1 MRNQKKHGLF
11 KSFAVAMGAVLAI
24 TAPASALGN
33 VFAGSSRSTQA
44 SKSATDYELVD
55 NMQDA
60 SILHCWNWSYKT
72 IENNLQLIA
81 ECGYSAIQTSPATQ
95 PKDYMYDG
103 EVGMEVGIPGIG
115 GSGNWWKVYQPV
127 TYSVCDNGQTWF
139 GTKEELESLCAKAE
153 EYGIKVIVDIVANH
167 MGNVKGWQNSLED
180 ISPQVGEYWNEDMMT
195 NEEYWHIND
204 LQIWM
209 SDSRLHFTQG
219 SMGMP
224 DLNTANTKVQNYIK
238 NYLLELIDC
247 GVDGFRFD
255 AAKHIETPDD
265 DPAFASDFWPNV
277 LYPAYD
283 YYKAQ
288 NGDNLYVYGEILNT
302 VGDNFSINSYTKYMS
317 VTDNS
322 AGNHLLDAIRN
333 FNAGSLNLNYPAEKS
348 VLWAES
354 HDTYMN
360 ESSRY
365 GSDMSILRTWALVA
379 NKDNAAKLFFVRP
392 YYSDDT
398 LIDGKDG
405 AFRGDLKT
413 SLTPAIM
420 GECPTYTWASNEAA
434 AINHFNNRFVN
445 CKDNIGC
452 DGSVMYCQRGQ
463 GIVLV
468 NLNGSGNVRIS
479 AHGLAD
485 GVYTDEITGNTFTV
499 SGGMISG
506 NIGSEHGIAVVYQN
520 VMPNPGH
527 DYAVSVG
534 ATVADGTLFYS
545 DELEV
550 TLTAK
555 YADTASYTVSTGEK
569 GTFSGEKT
577 IKVGGSLKAGE
588 AVTVTIKASNGSSA
602 DEATY
607 TYIKAEYNLD
617 NCVFFKN
624 TKGFTNVTAYLW
636 NDTGSTVKNNAS
648 WPGEAM
654 FLCDEAN
661 NIYALAIDPSVGY
674 NKVIFSNGGA
684 SQTADL
690 SFAGIGYCY
699 DASTGKWTQY
709 KESSDNNEVVTPE
722 VKQPVITVSKDSSTV
737 TNGTKVTITVENA
750 TNMTYS
756 IAEGNATGT
765 EKSFDGSV
773 TITLNGTEGSVQK
786 LVVKAT
792 NSKYT
797 ETKTYNYTIDYTQPT
812 VSASVESKETTDK
825 SLTVTFTANNAKN
838 ATLTVNGVAESFTG
852 SVTKTFT
859 ADSTVVVKAVNG
871 TKSAEKSY
879 TYTFKVVEEETDD
892 KETTATIFFDVTGC
906 SWFGNDNAVAAVKFN
921 TENSYKKCAT
931 VTVNGKT
938 YYKIEVPEG
947 AKSFA
952 ICRMLPSGATYNAV
966 TVTLATGKN
975 LWTANSGLGGG
986 TWSQNAALAATVAG
1000 NTGGSSSSEE
1010 KSETITVYFVNNYN
1024 WSGTIKA
1031 YFWGSSKETV
1041 SWPGK
1046 AMTYVGKDS
1055 SGKAMYKLEIPSD
1068 IVGLIFTNGSTQT
1081 VDITANLNDGAVFSI
1096 SGNSG
1101 SKYSVVVK

>member
-1 MRNQKKHGLF
+1 MRNRRKHSLF

-24 TAPASALGN
+24 AAPAAALGN
-33 VFAGSSRSTQA
+33 VFAGSSSRSNTTTT
-44 SKSATDYELVD
+44 SATDYELVD
-55 NMQDA
+55 HMQDA

-72 IENNLQLIA
+72 IEQNLQLIA

-167 MGNVKGWQNSLED
+167 MGNITGWKNSLD
-180 ISPQVGEYWNEDMMT
+180 DVSPQVGEYWNPDMLT
-195 NEEYWHIND
+195 DEGFWHIND

-224 DLNTANTKVQNYIK
+224 DLNTADERVQKYIAD
-238 NYLLELIDC
+238 YLIELIDC

-265 DPAFASDFWPNV
+265 DPSFASDFWPNV
-277 LYPAYD
+277 LNGAYD
-283 YYKAQ
+283 HYKAVT
-288 NGDNLYVYGEILNT
+288 GDNLYVYGEILNT

-322 AGNHLLDAIRN
+322 AGNHLLDAFRN

-365 GSDMSILRTWALVA
+365 GSDMSILRTWAIVA

-398 LIDGKDG
+398 LVDGKDG

-420 GECPTYTWASNEAA
+420 GECPTYTWASKEAA
-434 AINHFNNRFVN
+434 AVNHFNNRFVN
-445 CKDNIGC
+445 YPDNTGT
-452 DGSVMYCQRGQ
+452 DGSVAYSQRGQ

-468 NLNGSGNVRIS
+468 NLNGPGNIS
-479 AHGLAD
+479 MSSHGLAD
-485 GVYTDEITGNTFTV
+485 GTYTDEVTGNTFTV
-499 SGGMISG
+499 SGGVISG
-506 NIGSEHGIAVVYQN
+506 NIASEYGIAVVYQN

-534 ATVADGTLFYS
+534 ASVADGTLFYS

-555 YADTASYTVSTGEK
+555 YADSASYTTSTGM
-569 GTFSGEKT
+569 SGSFDGSTT
-577 IKVGGSLKAGE
+577 IKVGAGLSAGD
-588 AVTVTIKASNGSSA
+588 AVTVTVKASNGSTA

-607 TYIKAEYNLD
+607 TYIKAEYKLD

-624 TKGFTNVTAYLW
+624 TSGFTNVTAYLW
-636 NDTGSTVKNNAS
+636 NDTGATITNNAA

-654 FLCDEAN
+654 FKCDEAN
-661 NIYALAIDPSVGY
+661 NIYALAVDPDAGF
-674 NKVIFSNGGA
+674 NKIIFSNSGS

-690 SFAGIGYCY
+690 ELAGIGYCY
-699 DASTGKWTQY
+699 DASTGAWSEY
-709 KESSDNNEVVTPE
+709 GSVTPV
-722 VKQPVITVSKDSSTV
+722 VKKPVITASVASSTV
-737 TNGTKVTITVENA
+737 TNGTEVTITVENA
-750 TNMTYS
+750 DEMYYGFS
-756 IAEGNATGT
+756 SDCSNASTR
-765 EKSFDGSV
+765 EFDGSV
-773 TITLNGTEGSVQK
+773 TLTISGDEGSTQTVYVQA
-786 LVVKAT
+786 V
-792 NSKYT
+792 NSEYT
-797 ETKTYNYTIDYTQPT
+797 VNETFSYTIDYTEPT
-812 VSASVESKETTDK
+812 VSASVESKTTTDA
-825 SLTVTFTANNAKN
+825 SLTVTFTETNAQS
-838 ATLTVNGVAESFTG
+838 ATITVNGVEEAFDG

-859 ADSTVVVKAVNG
+859 ADSTVVVKVVNG
-871 TKSAEKSY
+871 SKSAEKTY
-879 TYTFKVVEEETDD
+879 TYTFKSVEA
-892 KETTATIFFDVTGC
+892 TASVYFDVSACT
-906 SWFGNDNAVAAVKFN
+906 WFTNDNAVAAVKFN
-921 TENSYKKCAT
+921 TESSYTKCDT
-931 VTVNGKT
+931 VTVDGKT
-938 YYKIEVPEG
+938 YYEIEVPDG
-947 AKSFA
+947 ATSLS
-952 ICRMLPSGATYNAV
+952 ICRMLPSGNTYNAV
-966 TVTLATGKN
+966 TVSLATGKN
-975 LWTANSGLGGG
+975 LWTAYSGLNGG
-986 TWSQNAALAATVAG
+986 TWTQNDALGTVVVGGG
-1000 NTGGSSSSEE
+1000 NEE
-1010 KSETITVYFVNNYN
+1010 DEETMTVYFVNNYG

-1031 YFWGSSKETV
+1031 YYWGSEKDSV
-1041 SWPGK
+1041 SWPGV
-1046 AMTYVGKDS
+1046 AMTKSGTDANGKTIY
-1055 SGKAMYKLEIPSD
+1055 AITIPSD
-1068 IVGLIFTNGSTQT
+1068 IVGLIFTNGSSQT
-1081 VDITANLNDGAVFSI
+1081 VDITTNLEDETVFSI
-1096 SGNSG
+1096 SGQSG
-1101 SKYSVVVK
+1101 SKYNVSAQ

>member
-1 MRNQKKHGLF
+1 MRNQKKHGLL
-11 KSFAVAMGAVLAI
+11 KGLAVAMGAMLAVA
-24 TAPASALGN
+24 APAAALGD
-33 VFAGSSRSTQA
+33 VFASGDSRSTQGT
-44 SKSATDYELVD
+44 KSAVDYELVD

-167 MGNVKGWQNSLED
+167 MGNIKGWQNSLD
-180 ISPQVGEYWNEDMMT
+180 DVSPQVGEYWNEDMMT
-195 NEEYWHIND
+195 DESYWHIND

-224 DLNTANTKVQNYIK
+224 DLNTANATVQKYIRD
-238 NYLLELIDC
+238 YLIELIDC

-277 LYPAYD
+277 LNPAYD
-283 YYKAQ
+283 YYKTETG
-288 NGDNLYVYGEILNT
+288 NDLYVYGEILNT

-322 AGNHLLDAIRN
+322 AGNHLFEAIRN
-333 FNAGSLNLNYPAEKS
+333 SNAGSLNLNYPAEKS

-365 GSDMSILRTWALVA
+365 GSDMSVLRTWALVA

-398 LIDGKDG
+398 LIDGRDG

-420 GECPTYTWASNEAA
+420 GECPTYTWASYEAA

-445 CKDNIGC
+445 YSDNIGC
-452 DGSVMYCQRGQ
+452 DGSIMYCQRGQ

-468 NLNGSGNVRIS
+468 NLNGSGNIRMS
-479 AHGLAD
+479 SHGLAD
-485 GVYTDEITGNTFTV
+485 GTYTDEVTGNIFTV

-506 NIGSEHGIAVVYQN
+506 NIGSEYGIAVVYQN

-527 DYAVSVG
+527 NYSVSVG
-534 ATVADGTLFYS
+534 ASVADGTSFYTE
-545 DELEV
+545 ELEV

-555 YADTASYTVSTGEK
+555 YADSAFYTVSTGES
-569 GTFSGEKT
+569 GTFTGEKT
-577 IKVGGSLKAGE
+577 IKVGADIKTGE
-588 AVTVTIKASNGSSA
+588 SVTVTVKGANSTSE

-607 TYIKAEYNLD
+607 TYVKAEYNLS
-617 NCVFFKN
+617 NCVFYKN
-624 TKGFTNVTAYLW
+624 TNGFTSVTAYLW
-636 NDTGSTVKNNAS
+636 NDTGSTVKNNTS

-654 FLCDEAN
+654 FLCDATN
-661 NIYALAIDPSVGY
+661 NIYALAIDPSAGY
-674 NKVIFSNGGA
+674 NKIIFSNGGA

-690 SFAGIGYCY
+690 EFAGMGYCY
-699 DASTGKWTQY
+699 DASTGKWIQY
-709 KESSDNNEVVTPE
+709 KEVENPVPVVKE
-722 VKQPVITVSKDSSTV
+722 PVITVSKDSSTV
-737 TNGTKVTITVENA
+737 ANGTKVTITVENA
-750 TNMTYS
+750 TSMTYS
-756 IAEGNATGT
+756 VAEGSETGT

-773 TITLNGTEGSVQK
+773 TITLNGPEGSVQK
-786 LVVKAT
+786 VVVKAT
-792 NSKYT
+792 NSKYA
-797 ETKTYNYTIDYTQPT
+797 ETKTYNYTIDYTQPI

-825 SLTVTFTANNAKN
+825 SLTVTFKANNAKS
-838 ATLTVNGVAESFTG
+838 ATLTVNGKSESFSG
-852 SVTKTFT
+852 SITKTFT
-859 ADSTVVVKAVNG
+859 GDSTVVVKAING
-871 TKSAEKSY
+871 TKSEEKTY
-879 TYTFKVVEEETDD
+879 TYTFKSEEVT
-892 KETTATIFFDVTGC
+892 TTANIFFDVTGC

-921 TENSYKKCAT
+921 TENNYKKCET

-938 YYKIEVPEG
+938 YYKMEVPEG
-947 AKSFA
+947 AKSLTL
-952 ICRMLPSGATYNAV
+952 CRMLPSGATYNAV

-986 TWSQNAALAATVAG
+986 TWSQNNALG
-1000 NTGGSSSSEE
+1000 SLSNGGGLVE
-1010 KSETITVYFVNNYN
+1010 KKETMTVYFVNNYGWN
-1024 WSGTIKA
+1024 GTIKA
-1031 YFWGSSKETV
+1031 YFWGSEKESVT
-1041 SWPGK
+1041 WPGV

-1055 SGKAMYKLEIPSD
+1055 SGNSMYKMEIPSD

-1081 VDITANLNDGAVFSI
+1081 VDITESLKDGAIFSI
-1096 SGNSG
+1096 FGNSG
-1101 SKYSVVVK
+1101 NKYNVTVK

>member
-1 MRNQKKHGLF
+1 MRNRKKHGLL
-11 KSFAVAMGAVLAI
+11 KGFAVAMGALLAV
-24 TAPASALGN
+24 AGPVGALGD
-33 VFAGSSRSTQA
+33 VFAGNNSNSNSTKTT
-44 SKSATDYELVD
+44 KSTADYELVD

-72 IENNLQLIA
+72 IEQNLQLIA
-81 ECGYSAIQTSPATQ
+81 ECGYSAVQTSPATQ

-167 MGNVKGWQNSLED
+167 MGNITGWKNSLED
-180 ISPQVGEYWNEDMMT
+180 VSPQVGEYWNEDMMT
-195 NEEYWHIND
+195 DESFWHIND

-224 DLNTANTKVQNYIK
+224 DLNTANATVQKYIRD
-238 NYLLELIDC
+238 YLIELIDC

-265 DPAFASDFWPNV
+265 DPSFASDFWPNV
-277 LYPAYD
+277 LNPAYS
-283 YYKAQ
+283 YYKAET
-288 NGDNLYVYGEILNT
+288 GDNLYVYGEILNT

-322 AGNHLLDAIRN
+322 SGNHLLDAFRN

-348 VLWAES
+348 VIWAES

-365 GSDMSILRTWALVA
+365 GSDMSILRTWAIVA

-445 CKDNIGC
+445 YPDNTGT
-452 DGSVMYCQRGQ
+452 DGSVAYSQRGQ

-468 NLNGSGNVRIS
+468 NLNGPGNIRMS
-479 AHGLAD
+479 SHGLAD
-485 GVYTDEITGNTFTV
+485 GTYTDEITGNTFNV
-499 SGGMISG
+499 SGGIISG
-506 NIGSEHGIAVVYQN
+506 NIGSEYGIAVVYQN

-555 YADTASYTVSTGEK
+555 YADSASYTVSTGES
-569 GTFSGEKT
+569 GTFTGEKT
-577 IKVGGSLKAGE
+577 IKVGAGLKAGDT
-588 AVTVTIKASNGSSA
+588 VTVTVKGANGTSS

-607 TYIKAEYNLD
+607 TYVKAEYNLN
-617 NCVFFKN
+617 NCIFFKN

-636 NDTGSTVKNNAS
+636 NDTGATVKNNAS

-654 FLCDEAN
+654 FLCDAAN
-661 NIYALAIDPSVGY
+661 NIYALAIDPDVNY
-674 NKVIFSNGGA
+674 NKVIFSNSGS

-690 SFAGIGYCY
+690 DLAGIGYCY
-699 DASTGKWTQY
+699 DASTDKWTQY
-709 KESSDNNEVVTPE
+709 KEVTPVTPE
-722 VKQPVITVSKDSSTV
+722 VKQPTVSS
-737 TNGTKVTITVENA
+737 
-750 TNMTYS
+750 
-756 IAEGNATGT
+756 
-765 EKSFDGSV
+765 
-773 TITLNGTEGSVQK
+773 
-786 LVVKAT
+786 
-792 NSKYT
+792 
-797 ETKTYNYTIDYTQPT
+797 
-812 VSASVESKETTDK
+812 SVESKTTTEK
-825 SLTVTFTANNAKN
+825 SLTVTFTVTDAES

-859 ADSTVVVKAVNG
+859 TDSTVVVKAVNG
-871 TKSAEKSY
+871 TKTAEATY
-879 TYTFKVVEEETDD
+879 TYKFEVVEEDNNDNSNEDND
-892 KETTATIFFDVTGC
+892 GNEDIIETTVSIFFDVTPC
-906 SWFGNDNAVAAVKFN
+906 SWFANDNAVAAVKFD
-921 TENSYKKCAT
+921 TESNYKKCDT
-931 VTVNGKT
+931 VTVDGKT

-947 AKSFA
+947 AKSFT

-966 TVTLATGKN
+966 NVTLATDKN

-986 TWSQNAALAATVAG
+986 TWSQNNALGSSANSSNDNG
-1000 NTGGSSSSEE
+1000 NTEE
-1010 KSETITVYFVNNYN
+1010 KSETMTVYFVNNYGWN
-1024 WSGTIKA
+1024 GTIKA
-1031 YFWGSSKETV
+1031 YYWGSEKDSV
-1041 SWPGK
+1041 SWPGV
-1046 AMTYVGKDS
+1046 AMTKTGTNANGNTIYAITV
-1055 SGKAMYKLEIPSD
+1055 PSD
-1068 IVGLIFTNGSTQT
+1068 IVGLIFTNGSSQT
-1081 VDITANLNDGAVFSI
+1081 VDITTNLEDGTTFSI
-1096 SGNSG
+1096 SGNSNN
-1101 SKYSVVVK
+1101 KYSVTSK